1 MVKDIFRALAS
12 RGTTIFMSTHTLT
25 VAENLCDR
33 IGVIHRG
40 ALIALGTMS
49 ELKAST
55 LLREGDLEEVFLR
68 LTEEETGS

>member
-1 MVKDIFRALAS
+1 
-12 RGTTIFMSTHTLT
+12 